1 MFISEGTIVVT
12 EWGSVIFPIKGG
24 AQFEPIPVYSAYGV
38 NISSLVDMSAEVGD
52 VRLGF
57 TDASNEV
64 LVDSLYKDYCIF
76 TVK

>member
-24 AQFEPIPVYSAYGV
+24 AQFEPIPVYGDYQA
-38 NISSLVDMSAEVGD
+38 NILFLADMSAEVGD

-57 TDASNEV
+57 TNASNEV

-76 TVK
+76 TIK